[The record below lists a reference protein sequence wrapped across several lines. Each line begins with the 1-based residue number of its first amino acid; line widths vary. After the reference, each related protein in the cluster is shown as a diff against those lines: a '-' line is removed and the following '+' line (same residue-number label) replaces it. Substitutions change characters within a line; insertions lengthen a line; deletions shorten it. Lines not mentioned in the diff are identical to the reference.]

1 MFDSS
6 FVESIKALA
15 VEATLPPAHEINFDE
30 LADGTFIYKSNPS
43 GEEGSGAREI
53 GDIIAPPQP
62 DTLTVKTLTALR
74 DLILAT
80 KPEPKVYGIH
90 VETET
95 TVALKALSPDRY
107 GRRACLAKAV
117 YTPLDCFTFGEHIS
131 DPQKFIIGVQ
141 IAFLQTDESQ
151 NLIKLVSALK
161 AGASVATED
170 DGFSQRVTVKTGE
183 VSTADIKV
191 PPRMKLIPIRT
202 FAEAS
207 PVQSEFLIR
216 FKVGQ
221 QGQAMPA
228 LFDLEGN
235 KWKGEAMQSIK
246 TALTSLLGDE
256 GKDYFIL
263 A

>member
-1 MFDSS
+1 MLDET
-6 FVESIKALA
+6 FVTAIAALA
-15 VEATLPPAHEINFDE
+15 EQTNTESTKVIELTPPADVEGDVFLYRN
-30 LADGTFIYKSNPS
+30 NPTEN
-43 GEEGSGAREI
+43 GRQL

-62 DTLTVKTLTALR
+62 DTLTVKTITALR

-80 KPEPKVYGIH
+80 KPDPKVYGIH

-107 GRRACLAKAV
+107 GRRACLAKAM
-117 YTPLDCFTFGEHIS
+117 YTPLDCFTFGEHSS
-131 DPQKFIIGVQ
+131 DTQKFIIGIQ

-207 PVQSEFLIR
+207 PIQSEFLIR
-216 FKVGQ
+216 FKVGP

-246 TALTSLLGDE
+246 AALTSLLGDQ
-256 GKDYFIL
+256 GKDYSIL